1 MARVLVTG
9 ATGYVG
15 GRLVPEL
22 LETGHEVVCL
32 ARTPAK
38 LASRPWLDDVEV
50 VEADVRDTDAVA
62 AAMDG
67 CSAAYYLVHSMDGE
81 GDFAERDRNMAGS
94 FRTACERS
102 GIERI
107 VYLGG
112 LGGEGA
118 GSPGDQADGD
128 DLSPHLE
135 SRQEVGRVLADGP
148 GTVVEFRAAVVIGSG
163 SASFEMLRHLVE
175 VLPVMVTPRWVD
187 NRCQP
192 IAIRDVLA
200 YLTEVLE
207 VDDADLRDH
216 ADEHRHVILEIGGP
230 DVLTYREM
238 MEQFARTAGLR
249 TRVILGVPVLTPQL
263 SSHWIGLVTPLPTG
277 LAKPLVTSLINEV
290 VADTTVVDEVL
301 PHDCLPFATSVRLAL
316 RRVRDLEVP
325 SSWADAELGRPG
337 LVARREASDRERARA
352 RLGEGEADNQA
363 EPQPQDPD
371 WAGGTLLS
379 DERVAVSEA
388 PVEDLFAQVCTIGGD
403 RGWPVADLLWEV
415 RGLLDTAIGGI
426 GTRRGRRHPTS
437 LAVGDALDF
446 WRVEVVEQDR
456 LLRLRAEMRVPGE
469 AWLEFHTEPL
479 EDGRSL
485 LEQRARFVPRGLWGR
500 LYWLAMLPFHAVIF
514 PVMARRL
521 ARAAAQQR
529 PASRR

>member
-1 MARVLVTG
+1 MVRVLVTG
-9 ATGYVG
+9 VTGYVG

-22 LETGHEVVCL
+22 LEAGHDVVCL
-32 ARTPAK
+32 VRTPAK
-38 LASRPWLDDVEV
+38 LSARPWLDEVEV
-50 VEADVRDTDAVA
+50 VGADVRDTEAVA
-62 AAMDG
+62 AALEG
-67 CSAAYYLVHSMDGE
+67 CAAAYYLVHSMDGE
-81 GDFAERDRNMAGS
+81 GDFAERDRTMAGS
-94 FRTACERS
+94 FRAACERA
-102 GIERI
+102 EVDRI

-112 LGGEGA
+112 LGPDA
-118 GSPGDQADGD
+118 D
-128 DLSPHLE
+128 DLSEHLE

-148 GTVVEFRAAVVIGSG
+148 GTLVEFRAAVVIGSG

-200 YLTEVLE
+200 YLTGVLE
-207 VDDADLRDH
+207 VDDAALRRH
-216 ADEHRHVILEIGGP
+216 ADDGHVVLEIGGP
-230 DVLTYREM
+230 DVLTYRGM

-249 TRVILGVPVLTPQL
+249 ERAIVAVPVLTPEL

-277 LAKPLVTSLINEV
+277 LARPLVASLINEV
-290 VADTTVVDEVL
+290 VADTAAIHDVL
-301 PHDCLPFATSVRLAL
+301 PRDCLPFATALRLAL
-316 RRVRDLEVP
+316 RRVHDLEVP

-337 LVARREASDRERARA
+337 LVARREAGDRRRARA
-352 RLGEGEADNQA
+352 RLGEGEADTQA
-363 EPQPQDPD
+363 EPQPQDPE
-371 WAGGTLLS
+371 WAGGTVLA

-388 PVEDLFAQVCTIGGD
+388 PVQDLFAQVCMIGGD

-426 GTRRGRRHPTS
+426 GTRRGRRHPTT

-446 WRVEVVEQDR
+446 WRVEVLDQDR
-456 LLRLRAEMRVPGE
+456 LLRLRAEMRLPGE
-469 AWLEFHTEPL
+469 AWLEFRTEAL
-479 EDGRSL
+479 DDGRSL

-500 LYWLAMLPFHAVIF
+500 LYWVAMLPFHAVIF

-521 ARAAAQQR
+521 ARAAARQR